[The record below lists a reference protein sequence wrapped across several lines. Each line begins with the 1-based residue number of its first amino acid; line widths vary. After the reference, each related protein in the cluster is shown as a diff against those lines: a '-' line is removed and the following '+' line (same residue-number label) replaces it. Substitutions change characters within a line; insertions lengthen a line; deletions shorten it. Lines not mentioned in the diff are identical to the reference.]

1 MYHQKK
7 QPKILV
13 VDDSIHNAD
22 VISAQLIAEGYE
34 VEKVYDGEAAL
45 EKVKGIKPDLVL
57 LDVLMPRLNGYEV
70 CRRLKEYDETKFV
83 PVILVTA
90 FGESEDRVKGLE
102 VGADDFLTKPL
113 NPNEML
119 ARIKSLLR
127 VKELIERQ
135 RARDQYVAEFSK
147 LLELGQLR
155 REEEIRRRQV
165 YKDVIYA
172 VTNGKLLIME
182 REDLTK
188 HALEGSEIASLKIT
202 EPVDVGKARNTVE
215 KIAKEIKLPEAR
227 IYDLVVCVSE
237 AATNVIKHAK
247 TGQMQVK
254 KTKEKL
260 QIWVEDEGPGIDFSQ
275 LPTFTLRKG
284 FSTKPS
290 LGYGFTILLE
300 LSDQLLLC
308 TTSQGTTVVLEMFLE
323 FIQNENDLD
332 SFLAAWDKNESP
344 W

>member
-1 MYHQKK
+1 M
-7 QPKILV
+7 V
-13 VDDSIHNAD
+13 VDDSVHNAE
-22 VISAQLIAEGYE
+22 VIGAQLIAEGYE
-34 VEKVYDGEAAL
+34 VEKIYDGETAL
-45 EKVKGIKPDLVL
+45 RKIKDVKPDLIL
-57 LDVLMPRLNGYEV
+57 LDVLMPHLNGYEV

-83 PVILVTA
+83 PVILITA

-119 ARIKSLLR
+119 ARIRSLLR
-127 VKELIERQ
+127 MKDLIEKQ

-172 VTNGKLLIME
+172 VTNGKLLLME
-182 REDLTK
+182 REEIIK
-188 HALEGSEIASLKIT
+188 YAHEGEKIASMEIS
-202 EPVDVGKARNTVE
+202 EAVDVGKARNIAE
-215 KIAKEIKLPEAR
+215 EIAKNFKLSDPR

-237 AATNVIKHAK
+237 AVTNVIKHARI
-247 TGQMQVK
+247 GYMYVK

-300 LSDQLLLC
+300 LLDQLLLC
-308 TTSQGTTVVLEMFLE
+308 TSAQGTIVVLEMFFEL
-323 FIQNENDLD
+323 IQNENDLD
-332 SFLAAWDKNESP
+332 AFLAAWDKTDSL

>member
-1 MYHQKK
+1 M
-7 QPKILV
+7 V
-13 VDDSIHNAD
+13 VDDSVHNAD
-22 VISAQLIAEGYE
+22 VIGAQLTAEGYD
-34 VEKVYDGEAAL
+34 VEKIYDGETAL
-45 EKVKGIKPDLVL
+45 RKVKDIQPDLIL
-57 LDVLMPRLNGYEV
+57 LDVLMPHLNGYEV

-83 PVILVTA
+83 PIILITA

-119 ARIKSLLR
+119 ARIRSLLR
-127 VKELIERQ
+127 MKELIEKQ

-172 VTNGKLLIME
+172 VTNGKLLLVE
-182 REDLTK
+182 REE
-188 HALEGSEIASLKIT
+188 LEKYANEDKKIASMEIS
-202 EPVDVGKARNTVE
+202 EAADVGKARNIVE
-215 KIAKEIKLPEAR
+215 EIAKNFKLSAPR
-227 IYDLVVCVSE
+227 VYDLVVCVSE
-237 AATNVIKHAK
+237 AVTNVIKHAR
-247 TGQMQVK
+247 TGYMYVK

-260 QIWVEDEGPGIDFSQ
+260 QIWIEDAGPGIDFSQ

-300 LSDQLLLC
+300 LLDQLLLC
-308 TTSQGTTVVLEMFLE
+308 TSAQGTIVVLEMFLE
-323 FIQNENDLD
+323 LIQNENDLD
-332 SFLAAWDKNESP
+332 AFLAAWDKTDSL

>member
-1 MYHQKK
+1 M
-7 QPKILV
+7 V
-13 VDDSIHNAD
+13 VDDSVHNAE
-22 VISAQLIAEGYE
+22 VIGAQLIAEGYE
-34 VEKVYDGEAAL
+34 VEKIYDGETAL
-45 EKVKGIKPDLVL
+45 RKIKDVKPDLIL
-57 LDVLMPRLNGYEV
+57 LDVLMPHLNGYEV

-83 PVILVTA
+83 PVILITA

-119 ARIKSLLR
+119 ARIRSLLR
-127 VKELIERQ
+127 MKDLIEKQ

-155 REEEIRRRQV
+155 REEEVRRRQV

-172 VTNGKLLIME
+172 VTNGKLLLME
-182 REDLTK
+182 REEITK
-188 HALEGSEIASLKIT
+188 YAHEGEKIASMEIS
-202 EPVDVGKARNTVE
+202 EAVDVGKARNIVE
-215 KIAKEIKLPEAR
+215 EIAKNFKLSDPR

-237 AATNVIKHAK
+237 AVTNVIKHARI
-247 TGQMQVK
+247 GYMYVK

-300 LSDQLLLC
+300 LLDQLLLC
-308 TTSQGTTVVLEMFLE
+308 TSAQGTIVVLEMFLE
-323 FIQNENDLD
+323 LIQNENDLD
-332 SFLAAWDKNESP
+332 AFLAAWDKTDSL